1 MEGCGKLFPVQ
12 NEGKT
17 EGERKLRDLKDLYI
31 FAEERGIDVD
41 RFPMARAESLSV
53 PLPGGGYAIAID
65 PEKVVSMA
73 DERVKLGH
81 ELGHCERGGFY
92 NPYATCDVRRKHE
105 NRADKWEIEQFLSEE
120 ELDEAVA
127 EGYTQLWEL
136 AERFNV
142 TEAFMRKAV
151 CWYVHGNLA
160 VEEYMNW

>member
-1 MEGCGKLFPVQ
+1 M
-12 NEGKT
+12 
-17 EGERKLRDLKDLYI
+17 RDLSALCA
-31 FAEERGIDVD
+31 FARRRRIEVD
-41 RFPMARAESLSV
+41 WFPLEAAESLCV
-53 PLPGGGYAIAID
+53 ALPDGRCGIAID
-65 PEKVVSMA
+65 PRRLRSSAEEK
-73 DERVKLGH
+73 VKLGH